1 MFFKVL
7 NHQIDSYLETAKVHE
22 TMFSLQI
29 KGMWSHIFILYS
41 ISNCDQLNSCESCDY
56 WESTEWMIILIQGHM
71 KYESTMI
78 QGHITYEWMWVMI
91 SVN

>member
-1 MFFKVL
+1 MSHVIIEKVQSEWL
-7 NHQIDSYLETAKVHE
+7 YFIYKVTWNINE
-22 TMFSLQI
+22 WVM
-29 KGMWSHIFILYS
+29 M
-41 ISNCDQLNSCESCDY
+41 ISANS